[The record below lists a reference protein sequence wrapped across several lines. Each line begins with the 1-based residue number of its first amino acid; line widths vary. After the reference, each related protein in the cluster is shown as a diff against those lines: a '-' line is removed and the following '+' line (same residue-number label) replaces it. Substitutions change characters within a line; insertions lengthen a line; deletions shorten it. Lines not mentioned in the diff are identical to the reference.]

1 MMTPS
6 LVIVPLS
13 MFLLITCHSPKEV
26 EDPYVIPGLDHG
38 LHQSPINIITDSL
51 IEGSHQIIA
60 DYKPSHEEITH
71 LKNTVEVEYDS
82 GSFLSFDGVRYEC
95 KQFHFHTP
103 AEHLIDGITYPME
116 VHLVHTNIDSTQ
128 SHHYFVISMLFRMGQ
143 HNDFLQ
149 DFIDRVPEAIGD
161 TAHFD
166 NTYFDLSELVTEELK
181 DYYHYTGSLT
191 TPPYTETVNWAV
203 SYHVLEASPA
213 QIARLNKIEGNNARH
228 IQSINSRK
236 IEFIHQ

>member
-1 MMTPS
+1 MHVRS
-6 LVIVPLS
+6 IILVLVV
-13 MFLLITCHSPKEV
+13 FLNACTSSKKA
-26 EDPYVIPGLDHG
+26 EDPYVIPDLDHG

-51 IEGSHQIIA
+51 TEGNHQIIA

-71 LKNTVEVEYDS
+71 LRNTVEVEYDS

-116 VHLVHTNIDSTQ
+116 VHLVHTNLDSTQ
-128 SHHYFVISMLFRMGQ
+128 NHHYFVISMLFRMGR

-166 NTYFDLSELVTEELK
+166 NAYFDLSELVNEELR

-191 TPPYTETVNWAV
+191 TSPYTETVHWAV
-203 SYHVLEASPA
+203 SNHILEASPD

-228 IQSINSRK
+228 IHSINGRK
-236 IEFIHQ
+236 LEFIHQ